1 MPRATSPPPAR
12 LLAVFA
18 ATVVVATGAL
28 LSLGAPRVEAAKPC
42 WERVI
47 DDWVDNGRIE
57 GVYSP
62 SCLTAARKHVPEDIR
77 AYTDIIDKIDS
88 YRLNA
93 VRTLQS
99 TRSPDAKQPSDRVSR
114 NSRRLPEPQV
124 SNGKDEAPLTSVL
137 GKGTTDASSI
147 PVPLMVLAGLA
158 LLLMAAGAAGF
169 AQRKLAARRR
179 SSGPS

>member
-18 ATVVVATGAL
+18 ATLVVATGAML
-28 LSLGAPRVEAAKPC
+28 GVGAPRAEAAKPC
-42 WERVI
+42 WERAI

-57 GVYSP
+57 GVYSA
-62 SCLTAARKHVPEDIR
+62 SCIAAARKHVPEDIR
-77 AYTDIIDKIDS
+77 AYTDIIDKLDS

-93 VRTLQS
+93 VRALQS
-99 TRSPDAKQPSDRVSR
+99 TRGSDAKPSNEVNR

-147 PVPLMVLAGLA
+147 PVPLLVLAALA

-169 AQRKLAARRR
+169 AQRKLRARRS

>member
-1 MPRATSPPPAR
+1 MPRGTPSIPAR

-18 ATVVVATGAL
+18 TSVVVATGAL
-28 LSLGAPRVEAAKPC
+28 LAFAAPRAEAAKPC

-57 GVYSP
+57 GVYQA

-93 VRTLQS
+93 VRALQS
-99 TRSPDAKQPSDRVSR
+99 TRRPDAKPNNELNRS
-114 NSRRLPEPQV
+114 SRRLPEPEA
-124 SNGKDEAPLTSVL
+124 SNGKDEAPLSSVL

-147 PVPLMVLAGLA
+147 PLPLIVLAALA
-158 LLLMAAGAAGF
+158 LILMAAGGAGF
-169 AQRKLAARRR
+169 AARKLQARRAR
-179 SSGPS
+179 AD